1 VVAILPDTE
10 DLEDWASDEFGGAQL
25 GDARRTQRLVA
36 LARGLA
42 QKAHVSFPQA
52 LSGAQLK
59 AAYRF
64 FDNEAVDPD
73 GILASHVAQTVGR
86 MQQVPVV
93 LAVQDTTEFN
103 LANLP
108 ATEGLGHGTGGNLHG
123 FMLHSVLAVTPE
135 GLPLGVLS
143 MKTWVR
149 APQASGKARQ
159 RRALSIRD
167 KESVKWLEGLECL
180 EPLKMQCPDTHLV
193 AVSDREGDVYDV
205 FLAPRPAGVDWLV
218 RAAWNRGVDHP
229 EKYLWET
236 VAAAPVLG
244 ETVLHVPRSGAR
256 QARSAR
262 LALRCVPVQLR
273 PPRSRGAEDL
283 PSLEVFAIHALEIEP
298 PQGVEP
304 LEWMLLSSMPTQ
316 TLEDVLERLSW
327 YARRWTI
334 ESWHRVLKSGCQ
346 IEARQFGTLERFLR
360 ATALFAV
367 IGWRIMYAT
376 MLGRLEA
383 DIPCSALLQSLEW
396 RALYCRTHGTTKPP
410 EEAPKLSDAVLWIA
424 KLGGYLGRKN
434 DDPPGATVL
443 WRGFLALHEITEMY
457 RIFQKNE

>member
-1 VVAILPDTE
+1 MRPTVCATWL
-10 DLEDWASDEFGGAQL
+10 ASIPSGSTASL
-25 GDARRTQRLVA
+25 SKKRYA
-36 LARGLA
+36 
-42 QKAHVSFPQA
+42 A
-52 LSGAQLK
+52 LS
-59 AAYRF
+59 
-64 FDNEAVDPD
+64 
-73 GILASHVAQTVGR
+73 
-86 MQQVPVV
+86 
-93 LAVQDTTEFN
+93 
-103 LANLP
+103 
-108 ATEGLGHGTGGNLHG
+108 
-123 FMLHSVLAVTPE
+123 
-135 GLPLGVLS
+135 
-143 MKTWVR
+143 
-149 APQASGKARQ
+149 
-159 RRALSIRD
+159 
-167 KESVKWLEGLECL
+167 
-180 EPLKMQCPDTHLV
+180 
-193 AVSDREGDVYDV
+193 
-205 FLAPRPAGVDWLV
+205 V

-316 TLEDVLERLSW
+316 TLEDALERLSW

-424 KLGGYLGRKN
+424 SSVATWVAKTTIPREPPSSGAASSPCTKSPKCIGSSRKTSK
-434 DDPPGATVL
+434 PPEVVGKAQAT
-443 WRGFLALHEITEMY
+443 
-457 RIFQKNE
+457 

>member
-1 VVAILPDTE
+1 MVVILPDTGV
-10 DLEDWASDEFGGAQL
+10 LEDWASDEFGGAQL

-36 LARGLA
+36 LARELA
-42 QKAHVSFPQA
+42 KKAHVSFPQA

-64 FDNEAVDPD
+64 FDNEAIDPS
-73 GILASHVAQTVGR
+73 GVLASHVAQTVVR

-103 LANLP
+103 LTNLP

-135 GLPLGVLS
+135 GLPLGVLG

-149 APQASGKARQ
+149 VPQDSGKAKQ
-159 RRALSIRD
+159 RRALSIRE

-180 EPLKMQCPDTHLV
+180 EPLKPQCPDTRLV

-205 FLAPRPAGVDWLV
+205 FLASRPAGVDWLV

-236 VAAAPVLG
+236 VAAATELG
-244 ETVLHVPRSGAR
+244 QTELQVPASGGR
-256 QARSAR
+256 QARCAR
-262 LALRCVPVQLR
+262 LAVRCVPVQLR
-273 PPRSRGAEDL
+273 PPRSRGAEGL
-283 PSLEVFAIHALEIEP
+283 PRLEVFAIHALEIEP

-304 LEWMLLSSMPTQ
+304 LEWMLLCSIPTQ
-316 TLEDVLERLSW
+316 TLEEALERLSW

-334 ESWHRVLKSGCQ
+334 ETWHRVLKSGCQ

-383 DIPCSALLQSLEW
+383 DIPCSVLLQSLEW

-410 EEAPKLSDAVLWIA
+410 EEPPTLGDAVLWIA
-424 KLGGYLGRKN
+424 KLGGYLGRKS

-457 RIFQKNE
+457 RIFQKSE